1 MKRTKTAESVTRNLQ
16 FERHSADNQKL
27 DSRVARGWFMKLACQ
42 AEFVND
48 TSVIAAAVLAGQL
61 HPDMLYLVDFTGTQS
76 AVMFGSLHQRV

>member
-1 MKRTKTAESVTRNLQ
+1 
-16 FERHSADNQKL
+16 
-27 DSRVARGWFMKLACQ
+27 MKLACQ